1 MYGDLRPTSR
11 ARTGRRSS
19 KQPVARSHPYAEA
32 GGSWRPRMRRKM
44 RRTRLRAGRRSKRS
58 GSRAWAPCASR
69 CISLARYLTSSASSS
84 GVCLGGCGPNIHI
97 TPITLDFTPSLG
109 DMPGMIARRS
119 VLANVVQQRL
129 WTRGDE
135 AEYHARQ
142 RGVWLQVGPPQKV
155 GGQLTV
161 GCTFGCSSRP
171 CRPVQGRSAKDEDQG

>member
-1 MYGDLRPTSR
+1 
-11 ARTGRRSS
+11 
-19 KQPVARSHPYAEA
+19 
-32 GGSWRPRMRRKM
+32 M

-142 RGVWLQVGPPQKV
+142 RGVWLQVAASE
-155 GGQLTV
+155 GGRAVDRRLHFWLQFEAGST
-161 GCTFGCSSRP
+161 RP
-171 CRPVQGRSAKDEDQG
+171 GKIGQGRGPGVICDRPLGATLGATRLNELVVLRTDVNSGQRPTQGSGLI